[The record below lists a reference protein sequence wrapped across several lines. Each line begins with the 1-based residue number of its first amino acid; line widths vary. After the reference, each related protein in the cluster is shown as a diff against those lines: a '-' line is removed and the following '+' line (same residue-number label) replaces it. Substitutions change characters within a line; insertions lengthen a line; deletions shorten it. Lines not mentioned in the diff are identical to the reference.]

1 MKSCRAALIAI
12 VLGLLLQAVLHPSV
26 VDAASWFVAEGGAGH
41 GTRTNP
47 FGRLQDALGV
57 AEPGDVI
64 ALEPGTYE
72 ESVRTVRGGYSDGT
86 DHRACRRSFPR
97 STGSSDRP
105 RDGAAGGSPLHCGR
119 RHRGRRAI
127 RARTHTGHPGRC
139 RLLRP
144 PERRGATVRPRLR
157 PNQSDPRRT
166 HRRLRDSPLSEQHR
180 GAS

>member
-72 ESVRTVRGGYSDGT
+72 ESVRTVRGDT
-86 DHRACRRSFPR
+86 ATAPITVR
-97 STGSSDRP
+97 
-105 RDGAAGGSPLHCGR
+105 AAGPSHGR
-119 RHRGRRAI
+119 PALLTAPGTVLQVDHPYIVVDGI
-127 RARTHTGHPGRC
+127 VVDGQYGPGRTLDI
-139 RLLRP
+139 RDAADFFVLRNA
-144 PERRGATVRPRLR
+144 EVRR
-157 PNQSDPRRT
+157 
-166 HRRLRDSPLSEQHR
+166 
-180 GAS
+180 